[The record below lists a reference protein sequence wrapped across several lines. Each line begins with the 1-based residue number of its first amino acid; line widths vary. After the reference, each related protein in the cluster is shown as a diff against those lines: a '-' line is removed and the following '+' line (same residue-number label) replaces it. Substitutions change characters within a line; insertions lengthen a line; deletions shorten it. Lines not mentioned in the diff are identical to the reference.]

1 MKKAFHN
8 FKLYI
13 LGIALAIFGIG
24 LPLGIY
30 GITMIPSLNVDPFQ
44 YPFLMVALAFLYA
57 LIGFAVSD
65 IQIARWRR
73 KNAEYDTK
81 LPQEV
86 KDKAWSIRFPFYL
99 AVSIMLIVILFFE
112 VWFWVAKDYPFP
124 VNM

>member
-86 KDKAWSIRFPFYL
+86 KDSLDLGFGNANSL
-99 AVSIMLIVILFFE
+99 
-112 VWFWVAKDYPFP
+112 KDFVKKYTDQYSMDDSSLGGPKL
-124 VNM
+124 